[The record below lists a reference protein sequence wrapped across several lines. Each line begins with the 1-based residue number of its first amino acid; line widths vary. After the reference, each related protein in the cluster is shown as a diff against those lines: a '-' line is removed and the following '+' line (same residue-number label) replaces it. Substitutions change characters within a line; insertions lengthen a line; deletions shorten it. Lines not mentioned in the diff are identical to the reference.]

1 MMISTKGRYALRVML
16 DMAEHGGEDNYLRL
30 KDIADRLSL
39 SRKYLETI
47 MTELSKH
54 SLVESAIGKAGGYK
68 LKGPPKDYTA
78 GEILR
83 AAEGEFFPVACL
95 SPDGKKCEGS
105 AACYT
110 MPFWIGLEEHINDYL
125 DHYTLQDLMDSAK
138 NTREGRSCSG
148 EQEEHHEEN

>member
-47 MTELSKH
+47 MTELGKN

-68 LKGPPKDYTA
+68 LKRPPKGYTA

-105 AACYT
+105 AACYA
-110 MPFWIGLEEHINDYL
+110 MPFWIGLEEHINAYI

-138 NTREGRSCSG
+138 NTREARCCNS
-148 EQEEHHEEN
+148 EQEEHHEER

>member
-47 MTELSKH
+47 MTELGKN

-68 LKGPPKDYTA
+68 LKRPPKGYTA
-78 GEILR
+78 GEIL
-83 AAEGEFFPVACL
+83 
-95 SPDGKKCEGS
+95 
-105 AACYT
+105 
-110 MPFWIGLEEHINDYL
+110 
-125 DHYTLQDLMDSAK
+125 HYTLQDLMDSAK
-138 NTREGRSCSG
+138 NTREARCCNS
-148 EQEEHHEEN
+148 EQEEHHEER